1 MWCYSCVL
9 LTALA
14 IEFWMRCRRLI
25 LVELVVMCMG
35 KIEDLRDLIYE
46 TTDNK
51 SCSDRVKVEKV
62 GGHPFRDY
70 VDHIE

>member
-1 MWCYSCVL
+1 
-9 LTALA
+9 
-14 IEFWMRCRRLI
+14 
-25 LVELVVMCMG
+25 MCMG